1 MFGMIKKYLTKK
13 YINCLSDSRYILS
26 RIEYFKMRYNI
37 ERIQDKKRYDD
48 TMEKLAKYIYNIR
61 DVYVQQQ
68 MIDSL
73 NDAFYIG
80 DTLCILTANYE
91 VWSREK
97 LFISK
102 IIQEKILIK
111 NDVYTSRFAIKK
123 QYIFNKII
131 K

>member
-1 MFGMIKKYLTKK
+1 MFGITKKYLTKK
-13 YINCLSDSRYILS
+13 YINCLSDSRYIPS
-26 RIEYFKMRYNI
+26 EIKYFKMRYNI
-37 ERIQDKKRYDD
+37 ERIQDKKKYDGV
-48 TMEKLAKYIYNIR
+48 MWKLVKYIYDIQ
-61 DVYVQQQ
+61 DVHVQQQ
-68 MIDSL
+68 MIDSIS
-73 NDAFYIG
+73 DVFYIG
-80 DTLCILTANYE
+80 DTLCILTTNYE
-91 VWSREK
+91 VWSHEK